1 MDLTTSDDLD
11 VRSRPIVAIHHNRF
25 LVVLCAVIGIAPVLA
40 LVASLAAHRL
50 WPDRFDLNW
59 APGPA
64 GWVQVAWPVLV
75 LMILVPFAIWAGLAP
90 GFAVFKEGI
99 KVQVKRIPPG
109 RSRWDPWQYGF
120 YSWGEVSHCRWSPY
134 QPGVLFVHLEAAE
147 QRTAGL
153 SGTGSGSPMR
163 VPPMIYFYPVPER
176 HRAAVEAAIRA
187 CGKWAG

>member
-1 MDLTTSDDLD
+1 MDLTTPSDDLD
-11 VRSRPIVAIHHNRF
+11 ARSRPIVAIYYNRF

-75 LMILVPFAIWAGLAP
+75 LMILVPFAIWAGLAH
-90 GFAVFKEGI
+90 GFAVFREGI

-109 RSRWDPWQYGF
+109 RSRWDPWQYGC
-120 YSWGEVSHCRWSPY
+120 YSRGRGEPLPMVAVSAGRLIRP
-134 QPGVLFVHLEAAE
+134 PRGRRTTEGGPVVH
-147 QRTAGL
+147 
-153 SGTGSGSPMR
+153 R
-163 VPPMIYFYPVPER
+163 VR
-176 HRAAVEAAIRA
+176 
-187 CGKWAG
+187 